1 MRREQIEAW
10 YKDDAFKLW
19 DTADAKPPKYQ
30 IKCITWL
37 EMSKLE
43 EIFTRQICQ
52 KFPPVCSKENKVTK
66 GCKTWNRYY
75 LLRHDDIKNK
85 VEI

>member
-1 MRREQIEAW
+1 MYIAVQQDWWTMLQKCWKKKIKLQKTKSGTGYCMRREQIEAW

-43 EIFTRQICQ
+43 EIFR
-52 KFPPVCSKENKVTK
+52 S
-66 GCKTWNRYY
+66 
-75 LLRHDDIKNK
+75 
-85 VEI
+85 